1 MTTGSTVLYNY
12 EGMWIRVLVTYTAPK
27 GRGWWARIKWI
38 DKEGQHIDEVGIKKL
53 VPLTQGEIH
62 G

>member
-1 MTTGSTVLYNY
+1 MIGSTVLYNY

-53 VPLTQGEIH
+53 VPLEE
-62 G
+62 